1 MNEAT
6 QAAEKSRPGCYGNPY
21 AFCEHPSYCEHFKAC
36 NKEYRKRIDFI
47 AEGWAI
53 DSKPNHGGA

>member
-6 QAAEKSRPGCYGNPY
+6 QAAEKPRPDCYGNPY
-21 AFCEHPSYCEHFKAC
+21 AFCEHPSECAYFAAC
-36 NKEYRKRIDFI
+36 NKEYSKNIAAI

-53 DSKPNHGGA
+53 DAKPNHGGA